1 MLSESVKS
9 ALGFSEIA
17 IKCKRLHLNLQM
29 WALLHLFGLFSVV
42 CIPFIR
48 ILLIRFK
55 SNKIYSGST
64 LICSL
69 FRLSFCAGAG
79 FGRGAAPPE
88 TGNELL
94 FHCYLFPVP
103 PPHTRK
109 TAGRV
114 LFFAPGRPPFTGGA
128 SSTHS
133 PCLPPPPRSCGS
145 STPSGACGPVSCPLP
160 GGGARAGALRW

>member
-1 MLSESVKS
+1 MLSESYKS
-9 ALGFSEIA
+9 SLGLSEITT
-17 IKCKRLHLNLQM
+17 KCKRLHLNLQM

-79 FGRGAAPPE
+79 FGRGAAPPA

-103 PPHTRK
+103 PAGPSFVPQSICRGNSRK
-109 TAGRV
+109 GRH
-114 LFFAPGRPPFTGGA
+114 GY
-128 SSTHS
+128 
-133 PCLPPPPRSCGS
+133 
-145 STPSGACGPVSCPLP
+145 P
-160 GGGARAGALRW
+160 GGSRSSLCLDINQKKFLVVSSIILDIHY